1 MIPRGIIPRG
11 TTPTIRYRF
20 RTVNATDIVVAYMT
34 MKQGALVVEKTLADA
49 TAVHDEAN
57 NYLEWTLTQAETLSF
72 SMKIDIEIQCRWR
85 TGEGVAGESPITI
98 TDPARILKEG
108 EI

>member
-1 MIPRGIIPRG
+1 MIPRG
-11 TTPTIRYRF
+11 TTPTIRYKF
-20 RTVNATDIVVAYMT
+20 KTVNVTDITVAYMT

-49 TAVHDEAN
+49 TVVHDDAN
-57 NYLEWTLTQAETLSF
+57 NYIEWTLTQAETLSV
-72 SMKIDIEIQCRWR
+72 SMKINIEIQCRWK